1 MRVQA
6 EEMRA
11 TRMLLAEERAH
22 TLPVKLTL
30 PLVFCVLPAMIA
42 VVLLPGA
49 IAIVRDILPN
59 LGG

>member
-1 MRVQA
+1 
-6 EEMRA
+6 MRA
-11 TRMLLAEERAH
+11 TRMLRAEERAH
-22 TLPVKLTL
+22 TLPVKLTV

-59 LGG
+59 LGR